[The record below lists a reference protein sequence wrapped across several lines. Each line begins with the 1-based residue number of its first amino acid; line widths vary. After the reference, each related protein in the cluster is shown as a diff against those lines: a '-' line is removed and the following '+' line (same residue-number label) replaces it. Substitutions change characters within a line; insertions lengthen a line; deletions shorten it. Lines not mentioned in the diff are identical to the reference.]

1 MATRL
6 LVLEDEDGLRASL
19 RLLLESDGYEVVEAA
34 DAESALALVPG
45 AGFDLMLVDLML
57 GGMDG
62 FSFIRRARPMT
73 EAPIVVISARDGV
86 EDIVSALEAG
96 ADDYITKPFD
106 VQEVRARLR
115 AMLRRPVLSSDG
127 PADGQ
132 ATDGAVRGSD
142 VFVLDQHDGPLVFDR
157 GAAQLTRGP
166 REIHLTMTEYR
177 LLSVMAENSGR
188 VLSRSSL
195 LEHVWE
201 EGFFGDERIVDVHV
215 RRLRKKLERDPSAPR
230 TLVTVRGL
238 GYRLDTRVT
247 VWPARRGLRAS
258 VTLAFALGA
267 LALSASLSLGTY
279 FSARH
284 LLVEQ
289 RERTALAP
297 GVHRRRT
304 RPRQPAHLRQRG
316 QRCPGL
322 DLAADGRGDLPPPQR
337 HLVLLLARP
346 ARTGRHRCRGT
357 DGGSRVRG
365 TRLD

>member
-19 RLLLESDGYEVVEAA
+19 RLMLESDGYEVVEAS
-34 DAESALALVPG
+34 DAETALELVPG

-115 AMLRRPVLSSDG
+115 AMLRRPVLSSDV

-132 ATDGAVRGSD
+132 PPEAVRGND
-142 VFVLDQHDGPLVFDR
+142 VFVLDQDDGPLVFDR
-157 GAAQLTRGP
+157 GAAQLTRGQ

-215 RRLRKKLERDPSAPR
+215 RRLRKKLERDPSTPR

-238 GYRLDTRVT
+238 GYRLDT
-247 VWPARRGLRAS
+247 
-258 VTLAFALGA
+258 
-267 LALSASLSLGTY
+267 
-279 FSARH
+279 
-284 LLVEQ
+284 Q
-289 RERTALAP
+289 
-297 GVHRRRT
+297 
-304 RPRQPAHLRQRG
+304 
-316 QRCPGL
+316 
-322 DLAADGRGDLPPPQR
+322 
-337 HLVLLLARP
+337 
-346 ARTGRHRCRGT
+346 
-357 DGGSRVRG
+357 
-365 TRLD
+365 